1 MTRRNR
7 HPDHETPRPVGDR
20 GGTGPPAPPRYA
32 IRLLGG
38 FGLVAD
44 RVPVPLTA
52 REQRLTALLA
62 LHGTQTRALVAG
74 LLWPET
80 DEHRARQN
88 LRAAVATLQRLAPG
102 LVAASQLALA
112 LHPDVDIDVRAFVA
126 AGQQALRAATTGGTR
141 PGRTATAGAD
151 LLAARE
157 LAADPD
163 RLAALATALAGEG
176 TLGGDLL
183 PGWYEDWALVEA
195 ERLRHLRLH
204 ALEALAA
211 LLSANARYGLAL
223 EVALAAVALDPLR
236 ESAHRAV
243 IEVHVSEG
251 NLATALAQHER
262 FRSRLARELR
272 IAPSPQMDA
281 LVARLHRPTPD
292 PTPGRPPW
300 PPKHAHARVVP

>member
-1 MTRRNR
+1 MTRRDR
-7 HPDHETPRPVGDR
+7 DPDDQTPHASVGQGD
-20 GGTGPPAPPRYA
+20 TEPPSRPRYA
-32 IRLLGG
+32 VRLLGG
-38 FGLVAD
+38 FGVAAD
-44 RVPVPLTA
+44 GDPVPLTV

-62 LHGTQTRALVAG
+62 LHGVQPRALVAG

-88 LRAAVATLQRLAPG
+88 LRAAVATLLRLAPG
-102 LVAASQLALA
+102 LVVASHLALD
-112 LHPDVDIDVRAFVA
+112 LHPDVDVDVRAFVA
-126 AGQQALRAATTGGTR
+126 SAQEALRAR
-141 PGRTATAGAD
+141 TAGAGTAAGTGPA
-151 LLAARE
+151 AARG
-157 LAADPD
+157 LAADPE
-163 RLAALATALAGEG
+163 RLATLGSVLAGDG
-176 TLGGDLL
+176 PLAGHLL

-195 ERLRHLRLH
+195 ERLQHLRLH
-204 ALEALAA
+204 ALEALAG

-281 LVARLHRPTPD
+281 LVARLHRTSPAPTR
-292 PTPGRPPW
+292 GRSPW
-300 PPKHAHARVVP
+300 PPTRANARITP